1 MKRNNTFLNIHT
13 VHTSKFVHTL
23 WTWTHDS
30 RYPSG
35 RCIPVRRSVRFNPR
49 GR

>member
-1 MKRNNTFLNIHT
+1 MKRNISYFPIPA
-13 VHTSKFVHTL
+13 VHADKFVHAP
-23 WTWTHDS
+23 WTWTRDS

-35 RCIPVRRSVRFNPR
+35 RCIPVRRAVRFNPR